1 MHPRRPLISD
11 KVTVKFARANITSA
25 NLPGRE
31 MYYVINQQLCVVCY
45 RVVDMPT
52 PKVVS
57 HQQQCA
63 GCRAMI
69 WVARKSPAT
78 SPKICIQCTQ
88 NDGAIAPIST

>member
-45 RVVDMPT
+45 RVADMPT
-52 PKVVS
+52 
-57 HQQQCA
+57 
-63 GCRAMI
+63 
-69 WVARKSPAT
+69 VADRLLAAVL
-78 SPKICIQCTQ
+78 I
-88 NDGAIAPIST
+88 